1 MTHSGLQTDDLRC
14 VFCFGPVA
22 RAQDGLSCKGC
33 NTFFPKFRNAFFI
46 GAYAPDDALGLMEVA
61 SKVTFEMDIEET
73 RRNRQ
78 KAETNLEKKYRE
90 QRESAAAPKHQ
101 AAAGSSDMAQSVRFN
116 EWVAFH
122 LLTENVDLAGKK
134 VLDNGA
140 GLGGDTIRLTNRGA
154 HVTCLDFN
162 PVAVDVGRQL
172 VPEARWLIATSNTLP
187 FEDDAFDVSVANAA
201 LHHMHDFRR
210 SFREMLRVTRPG
222 GTILLVSDPFMDRK
236 DAPDQREKEELRIFA
251 EHPMVL
257 NGVNEGVLPI
267 NEYYECVSLLED
279 ARILTSRIND
289 PAIGNTP
296 TFWSVSDATRDKL
309 YRSRGNISAIGTV
322 PHDKSCV
329 RRTAD
334 DLIDARAFF
343 ETIGSPIESAG
354 FLVRYMDNAN
364 LDRAPKADISKFDL
378 LNGWMPAET
387 EPNIWRAYNRGRLFY
402 SADALRGMTS
412 IRIKRHDNGADH
424 AAQVAVLLNGKEVKS
439 EPVTNSRW
447 MQVIPQELGQLQ
459 DRNVLEIAIKD
470 DKFNKGAIWG
480 ELNRNRILEVEFK

>member
-1 MTHSGLQTDDLRC
+1 
-14 VFCFGPVA
+14 P
-22 RAQDGLSCKGC
+22 
-33 NTFFPKFRNAFFI
+33 
-46 GAYAPDDALGLMEVA
+46 
-61 SKVTFEMDIEET
+61 
-73 RRNRQ
+73 
-78 KAETNLEKKYRE
+78 
-90 QRESAAAPKHQ
+90 
-101 AAAGSSDMAQSVRFN
+101 
-116 EWVAFH
+116 
-122 LLTENVDLAGKK
+122 
-134 VLDNGA
+134 
-140 GLGGDTIRLTNRGA
+140 
-154 HVTCLDFN
+154 
-162 PVAVDVGRQL
+162 
-172 VPEARWLIATSNTLP
+172 
-187 FEDDAFDVSVANAA
+187 
-201 LHHMHDFRR
+201 
-210 SFREMLRVTRPG
+210 
-222 GTILLVSDPFMDRK
+222 
-236 DAPDQREKEELRIFA
+236 
-251 EHPMVL
+251 
-257 NGVNEGVLPI
+257 
-267 NEYYECVSLLED
+267 
-279 ARILTSRIND
+279 
-289 PAIGNTP
+289 
-296 TFWSVSDATRDKL
+296 
-309 YRSRGNISAIGTV
+309 
-322 PHDKSCV
+322 
-329 RRTAD
+329 AD